1 MCIHIKF
8 SVVITNMNKI
18 KVLVLIMIVAASLS
32 ACTKTDTGN
41 TYQITQTSSSSS
53 QETSIMSTTTA
64 VDKYGSLQELV
75 DTYGLPINLWRME
88 GVTLTKIEL
97 SENSAKREWMSN
109 NDQKVQESLSW
120 NIDGDHITISGEW
133 NEGFKIYSDSWRAV
147 SEADGK
153 EYIVI
158 IYNKDGDVIFRS
170 PDS

>member
-1 MCIHIKF
+1 
-8 SVVITNMNKI
+8 MNKI
-18 KVLVLIMIVAASLS
+18 KVLALIMIVAACLS
-32 ACTKTDTGN
+32 ACTKTYPEN
-41 TYQITQTSSSSS
+41 TYQTTESSSSSS
-53 QETSIMSTTTA
+53 QETSITSTTTA

-109 NDQKVQESLSW
+109 NDQKIQESLSW

-133 NEGFKIYSDSWRAV
+133 NETFSLYSVNWRAI
-147 SEADGK
+147 SEKDGK

-170 PDS
+170 PDA

>member
-18 KVLVLIMIVAASLS
+18 KVLVLIMIVAICLS

-41 TYQITQTSSSSS
+41 TYQTTETSSSSS
-53 QETSIMSTTTA
+53 QATSTTTA

-75 DTYGLPINLWRME
+75 DTYGLPINLWRIE

-97 SENSAKREWMSN
+97 SEGSAKREWMSN
-109 NDQKVQESLSW
+109 IDQQVQENLSW
-120 NIDGDHITISGEW
+120 SIDGDHITITGEW
-133 NEGFKIYSDSWRAV
+133 NESFNISSGNWRAI
-147 SEADGK
+147 SEKDGK

>member
-18 KVLVLIMIVAASLS
+18 KVLVLIMIVAACLS
-32 ACTKTDTGN
+32 ACTKTYLEN
-41 TYQITQTSSSSS
+41 TYQTTETSSSSS
-53 QETSIMSTTTA
+53 QATSTTSTTTA

-97 SENSAKREWMSN
+97 SEGSAKREWMSN
-109 NDQKVQESLSW
+109 NDQKVQENLSW

-153 EYIVI
+153 EYVVI

>member
-1 MCIHIKF
+1 MCIPIKF

-18 KVLVLIMIVAASLS
+18 KVLVLIMIVAACLS
-32 ACTKTDTGN
+32 ACTKTYLEN
-41 TYQITQTSSSSS
+41 TYQTTETSSSSS
-53 QETSIMSTTTA
+53 QATSTTTA

-75 DTYGLPINLWRME
+75 DTYGLPINLWRIE

-97 SENSAKREWMSN
+97 SEGSAKREWMSN
-109 NDQKVQESLSW
+109 NDQKVQENLSW